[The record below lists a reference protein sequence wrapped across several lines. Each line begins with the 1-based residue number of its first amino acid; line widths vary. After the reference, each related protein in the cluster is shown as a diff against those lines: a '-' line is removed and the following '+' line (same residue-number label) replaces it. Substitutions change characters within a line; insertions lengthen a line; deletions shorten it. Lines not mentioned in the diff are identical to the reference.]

1 MRVARSLAAPL
12 AALLVALSAVDGRAQ
27 RPETPVPVPTP
38 QAGRGAAARAD
49 ALAEEDGRAASR
61 LTDDVLAAGAPGVAG
76 AAQGP
81 PPPTAADVASAAG
94 MRVYLMT
101 IGQGDA
107 VWERF
112 GHNALWIDD
121 PARGTDLAYNWGM
134 FDFAQPN
141 FLGRFLTGD
150 TRYWMEGFDA
160 RTLASHYATVENR
173 TVVAQELNLT
183 AEQKA
188 RLRAYVEWNAREEH
202 KFYRYDYYRDNCS
215 TRVRD
220 AIDLALGGGLR
231 RATAGVATNTSYRWH
246 TRRLVAGDAATYTG
260 IQLALGRPADAPIDA
275 WEESFIPMRLMDHVQ
290 RVRVSSATGAAQP
303 LVARVDTLF
312 AARRGAERAAP
323 PTYAVGYLIA
333 GLLIGAL
340 LFVLGRAGSAGRRGA
355 DAGFAV
361 VAGVWTL
368 LIGLAGTALVLAG
381 TVTRHVFMGRNENLL
396 AVNPL
401 ALALFVVLLLAV
413 GFRRP
418 EPRARWR
425 GRAAT
430 VAAVLAALTV
440 AGAVLTLLPRV
451 GQHSTELFA
460 LLVPV
465 HLALWWALRQRPRQ
479 HTA

>member
-1 MRVARSLAAPL
+1 MRRVRLLAAAL
-12 AALLVALSAVDGRAQ
+12 AAALCAPSPAARAQ
-27 RPETPVPVPTP
+27 SAAVPVPIPTP
-38 QAGRGAAARAD
+38 QAGRGAGASAD
-49 ALAEEDGRAASR
+49 AAAEEDGPAAAR
-61 LTDDVLAAGAPGVAG
+61 LTTDVLAQGAS
-76 AAQGP
+76 AAAAGP
-81 PPPTAADVASAAG
+81 PPPTADDVLSAAG
-94 MRVYLMT
+94 IRVYLMT

-112 GHNALWIDD
+112 GHNALRVED

-160 RTLASHYATVENR
+160 RSLADHYARVENR
-173 TVVAQELNLT
+173 SVVMQELNLS

-188 RLRAYVEWNAREEH
+188 RLRAFVEWNARDAN

-220 AIDLALGGGLR
+220 AIDLAVGGALR
-231 RATAGVATNTSYRWH
+231 RAIVGAPTNTSYRWH

-275 WEESFIPMRLMDHVQ
+275 WEESFVPMRLMDHVR
-290 RVRVSSATGAAQP
+290 RVRVPGPAGALQP
-303 LVARVDTLF
+303 LVLRTDTLF
-312 AARRGAERAAP
+312 AAQREAERTGA
-323 PTYAVGYLIA
+323 PTYALAYGLA
-333 GLLIGAL
+333 GVALGAL
-340 LFVLGRAGSAGRRGA
+340 LVVLGRAGAAGRRGA
-355 DAGFAV
+355 DAGLAV
-361 VAGVWTL
+361 VAGLWTL

-381 TVTRHVFMGRNENLL
+381 TVTRHTFMGRNENLL

-401 ALALFVVLLLAV
+401 ALALFVLLLLAV
-413 GFRRP
+413 GFRRAG
-418 EPRARWR
+418 PRARWR
-425 GRAAT
+425 GRAT
-430 VAAVLAALTV
+430 LVAAVLAALTV
-440 AGAVLTLLPRV
+440 AGALLTLLPRV

-465 HLALWWALRQRPRQ
+465 HVGLWWALRAPVATSR
-479 HTA
+479 